1 MTDLID
7 RNELLKVF
15 EEDCSDN
22 AWWFIDQ
29 VENAPTVEA
38 EPVVHAHWIKMKDDD
53 PDDFRCSNCK
63 AIAPIDEEAVLRTG
77 KIHRFCSPRCMW
89 CGAVMKGKE
98 FEL

>member
-1 MTDLID
+1 MRAIDYYELERYCID
-7 RNELLKVF
+7 RGLSCVP
-15 EEDCSDN
+15 
-22 AWWFIDQ
+22 
-29 VENAPTVEA
+29 VEVIKSMADVEA
-38 EPVVHAHWIKMKDDD
+38 EPVRYGHWIKMKDDD